1 MPLSL
6 LQIYCV
12 CIFQPCSKFQEL
24 DQPPELDVSKAV
36 MQILKPDIR
45 VYGLVEE
52 LASGPLPSWDP
63 LPTVLILNKVCLSQA
78 LTALCMYPRWL

>member
-1 MPLSL
+1 MITRAAVL
-6 LQIYCV
+6 IR
-12 CIFQPCSKFQEL
+12 EG
-24 DQPPELDVSKAV
+24 V

-63 LPTVLILNKVCLSQA
+63 LPTVLILNKVCLPQA
-78 LTALCMYPRWL
+78 LMALRVPYMAVICTGSNMMHRYSIL